1 MPVECTLVPAGA
13 RERNGL
19 SVIVS
24 RFVIIARG
32 EREMESTVEIN
43 KGHD

>member
-1 MPVECTLVPAGA
+1 MPAECMLVPAGA

-24 RFVIIARG
+24 GFVIIARG
-32 EREMESTVEIN
+32 ERDGEHSRD
-43 KGHD
+43 K